1 MIIVVVW
8 MTMDALKLFD
18 LIWVLTKGGPNHATE
33 VLATWM
39 YTRTF
44 RHFKMGYGCC
54 DGRRLVLDG
63 SLSFRLIYIRL
74 SNRED
79 REE

>member
-1 MIIVVVW
+1 
-8 MTMDALKLFD
+8 MDALKLFD

-44 RHFKMGYGCC
+44 RHFKMGYGSAM
-54 DGRRLVLDG
+54 GVVLFLMIFAF
-63 SLSFRLIYIRL
+63 SLIYIRL
-74 SNRED
+74 SSRGD